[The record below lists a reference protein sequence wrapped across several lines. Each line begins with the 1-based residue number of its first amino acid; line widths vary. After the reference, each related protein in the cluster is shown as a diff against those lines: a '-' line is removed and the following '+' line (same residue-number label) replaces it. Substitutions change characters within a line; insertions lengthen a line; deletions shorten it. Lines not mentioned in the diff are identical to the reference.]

1 LIDFIRVGGTTEVEV
16 KEKKDRVADAT
27 QPGRPLNRA
36 SFPGGGI
43 GPCSPSR
50 RWANLKLMNDNQ
62 KTGLDLECLLAEA
75 GAALQAEIERL
86 EARFSSG

>member
-27 QPGRPLNRA
+27 QPGRRLKRA

-43 GPCSPSR
+43 GP
-50 RWANLKLMNDNQ
+50 
-62 KTGLDLECLLAEA
+62 LLAIPSLGQSEA
-75 GAALQAEIERL
+75 YERQSVFWPQALPCGPKSRGSKMDFLQARIIG
-86 EARFSSG
+86 A

>member
-27 QPGRPLNRA
+27 QPAPPLKRA

-43 GPCSPSR
+43 GTPARHPV
-50 RWANLKLMNDNQ
+50 
-62 KTGLDLECLLAEA
+62 A
-75 GAALQAEIERL
+75 GPI
-86 EARFSSG
+86 